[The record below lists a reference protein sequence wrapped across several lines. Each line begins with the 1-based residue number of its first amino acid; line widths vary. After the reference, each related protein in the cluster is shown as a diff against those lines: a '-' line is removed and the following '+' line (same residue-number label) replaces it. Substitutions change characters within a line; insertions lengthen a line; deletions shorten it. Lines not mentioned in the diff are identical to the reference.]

1 MLAPWKESY
10 DKPRQYIKKQ
20 RHHLADKGLYSQRY
34 NFSSSQ
40 VWIWELDHKEGW
52 MSKNWCFW
60 IIVLEKTLESP
71 LDSKKIK
78 PVNPIRNQSWIFIG
92 RTDDEAE
99 APILWPHDGKNRI
112 TDARKNLRQK
122 RRVAEDEMI
131 RQHHLS
137 MDMNLSGFW
146 EIVKDRWAWCAAVH
160 GTQRVGHNLAS
171 EQQQLEHLLLLLA
184 DISLFII
191 CFPTRTWD
199 P

>member
-1 MLAPWKESY
+1 MTNLDSILKSRDITLLTKVCIVKGIIFPVVKYGYESWT
-10 DKPRQYIKKQ
+10 IKKAEHQ
-20 RHHLADKGLYSQRY
+20 RTDAFKLWRWRRLLR
-34 NFSSSQ
+34 
-40 VWIWELDHKEGW
+40 V
-52 MSKNWCFW
+52 
-60 IIVLEKTLESP
+60 P
-71 LDSKKIK
+71 LDSKEIK
-78 PVNPIRNQSWIFIG
+78 AVSPKGNQPWIFIG